1 MQAPRHDEVLV
12 KLVASGICHT
22 DIDMLD
28 CWDESI
34 GPVVLGHEGA
44 GVVEEIGRDVKGL
57 RPGDPVVL
65 SYAFCG
71 ECASCEKGRPF
82 ACTHFFELNFDF
94 RRLDGSNALHGSG
107 VRGHFFGQSSF
118 ASHALVCARNLVPAP
133 PDLPLPLLA
142 PLGCGLQTGA
152 GTILHSLAV
161 APGEAVAIFGS
172 GSVGLAAVMAAR
184 IAGAGQIIAVDRHPA
199 RLCLALELGATDVFD
214 SRRNDLATQLTA
226 GLDALV
232 DTTGD
237 LNLGRLAARVLKP
250 RGRAA
255 FLAGGAMPKA
265 MQGRRHVSVIQGD
278 ALPRRFIPE
287 MIRLYR
293 TGQFPFDRLIKFYD
307 FAEINRAIADV
318 RHADTIKA
326 VLRIGTP

>member
-1 MQAPRHDEVLV
+1 MQRPRHDEVLV
-12 KLVASGICHT
+12 RLAASGICHT

-28 CWDESI
+28 SWDEAM

-44 GVVEEIGRDVKGL
+44 GVVEEIGRDVTEIG
-57 RPGDPVVL
+57 PGDPVVL

-71 ECASCEKGRPF
+71 KCTSCGKGRPF
-82 ACTHFFELNFDF
+82 ACMYFFELNFDF
-94 RRLDGSNALHGSG
+94 RRLDGSNALQGSG

-118 ASHALVCARNLVPAP
+118 GSHALVCARNLVPVP

-161 APGEAVAIFGS
+161 TPGETVAIFGS

-184 IAGAGQIIAVDRHPA
+184 IADAGQIIAVDRHPA
-199 RLCLALELGATDVFD
+199 RLALALDLGATGVLD
-214 SRRNDLATQLTA
+214 SRRDDLVSQLA
-226 GLDALV
+226 DGLDCLV

-237 LNLGRLAARVLKP
+237 HDLGRLAARMLKP

-255 FLAGGAMPKA
+255 FLAGGTMPKA
-265 MQGRRHVSVIQGD
+265 MHGRHHLSVIQGD
-278 ALPRRFIPE
+278 SVPRLFIPE
-287 MIRLYR
+287 MIHLYR
-293 TGQFPFDRLIKFYD
+293 TGRFPFDRLIKFYD
-307 FAEINRAIADV
+307 FTEINQAIADV
-318 RHADTIKA
+318 RQGDTIKA
-326 VLRIGTP
+326 VLRIGNP

>member
-1 MQAPRHDEVLV
+1 MQELRHDEVLV
-12 KLVASGICHT
+12 RLAASGICRT

-28 CWDESI
+28 CWDETI

-44 GVVEEIGRDVKGL
+44 GVVEEIGRDVTGI

-71 ECASCEKGRPF
+71 ECASCGRGRPF
-82 ACTHFFELNFDF
+82 ACTHFFELNFNF
-94 RRLDGSNALHGSG
+94 RRLDGSNALQGSG

-152 GTILHSLAV
+152 GTILHSLSV
-161 APGEAVAIFGS
+161 APGESVAIFGS

-184 IAGAGQIIAVDRHPA
+184 VAAAGQIIAVDRHPT
-199 RLCLALELGATDVFD
+199 RLCLALELGATSVLD
-214 SRRNDLATQLTA
+214 SRRDDLAAQLA
-226 GLDALV
+226 DGLDCLL

-237 LNLGRLAARVLKP
+237 RNLGRLAARVLKP

-278 ALPRRFIPE
+278 AIPRQFIPE
-287 MIRLYR
+287 MIRLYQA
-293 TGQFPFDRLIKFYD
+293 GQFPFDRLIKFYG
-307 FAEINRAIADV
+307 FAEINQAIADV
-318 RHADTIKA
+318 RRGDTIKA
-326 VLRIGTP
+326 VLRIGNP